1 MCVGLRARH
10 TEANHTA
17 NRTFPLQLTRTK
29 KDGPLSLRPSERRI
43 SLTLSRI
50 DFLSG
55 SRALQPTAEHD
66 ALINVALADHVRE
79 RRRSADVTMIGVSA
93 GSRWI
98 GFLFGHAPDVV
109 GVGGAGAVAAD
120 NGRRREIHIEALVG
134 CPRLCADDSDVGGF
148 GQVGLGIATVEAC
161 CSDQFM

>member
-1 MCVGLRARH
+1 M
-10 TEANHTA
+10 
-17 NRTFPLQLTRTK
+17 
-29 KDGPLSLRPSERRI
+29 
-43 SLTLSRI
+43 
-50 DFLSG
+50 SG
-55 SRALQPTAEHD
+55 SRALQQTAEHD

-120 NGRRREIHIEALVG
+120 NGKRREIHIDAIVG
-134 CPRLCADDSDVGGF
+134 CPRLCADGSDVGGF